1 MGAILRYFEANN
13 EMRYIYMI
21 MKEQF
26 YGMKIRLTFKKN
38 YQILRADK
46 HAYNISLSL
55 DKMSRKLFFV
65 VLVKKSLGRD
75 LEQRTTAALHRI
87 CHQIILWG

>member
-1 MGAILRYFEANN
+1 
-13 EMRYIYMI
+13 MI

-46 HAYNISLSL
+46 HAYNISLPL
-55 DKMSRKLFFV
+55 DKMSRKLFMLYWLKIV
-65 VLVKKSLGRD
+65 
-75 LEQRTTAALHRI
+75 
-87 CHQIILWG
+87 

>member
-1 MGAILRYFEANN
+1 MKLDIFNS
-13 EMRYIYMI
+13 MI

-26 YGMKIRLTFKKN
+26 YGMKIRLAFKKK

-55 DKMSRKLFFV
+55 DKMSRKLFLLYWLKIV
-65 VLVKKSLGRD
+65 
-75 LEQRTTAALHRI
+75 
-87 CHQIILWG
+87 